1 MCSFS
6 MSMKNHSRGVWGGFG
21 KRPHFSGFFLQPSL
35 IKLYPTSEAHI
46 SLWRS
51 LPQNSYSKKKLYNV
65 YSWIEFKHHHDWILH
80 SAHVK
85 TELRVFGLNVQV
97 PGLKLPPRIWN
108 KRCLVKNYL
117 NETGHFHKY
126 SPNYRSAYVT
136 LQNFTPGL
144 QKNYTDI
151 SAISVTFRNSGGMVP
166 NWRFCS

>member
-1 MCSFS
+1 M
-6 MSMKNHSRGVWGGFG
+6 
-21 KRPHFSGFFLQPSL
+21 
-35 IKLYPTSEAHI
+35 
-46 SLWRS
+46 
-51 LPQNSYSKKKLYNV
+51 
-65 YSWIEFKHHHDWILH
+65 
-80 SAHVK
+80 
-85 TELRVFGLNVQV
+85 

-166 NWRFCS
+166 NSAPPPRKSKFLSINMTKKVIIPSFRSVIVQGCLIQTPPPRNGLKFCPPMEIQILSIKMTRKIIIPSLRSVIMQGCLFLKISRD

>member
-1 MCSFS
+1 M
-6 MSMKNHSRGVWGGFG
+6 
-21 KRPHFSGFFLQPSL
+21 
-35 IKLYPTSEAHI
+35 
-46 SLWRS
+46 
-51 LPQNSYSKKKLYNV
+51 
-65 YSWIEFKHHHDWILH
+65 
-80 SAHVK
+80 
-85 TELRVFGLNVQV
+85 

-151 SAISVTFRNSGGMVP
+151 SAISLTFNTKFPLCHCAGVFNSDPPPRNGLK
-166 NWRFCS
+166 FCPPMEIQILSIKMTRKIIIPSLRSVIMQGCLFLKISRD